1 MVPETPPRRSRST
14 KEPVTI
20 DLTAEEVGLVAE
32 PVRSNDTD
40 EPETAE
46 GRKTSRAPED
56 ADTAAASAEAADEKS
71 PAASGLTDEP
81 LSATDAPPA
90 EAPFSGEPL
99 STEHAFSGTDETAQE
114 KDGFTAGE
122 APEPKPD
129 LASEAKSRG
138 ADEPEKSAATETA
151 HSEQPAFDEPSE
163 PKPAAEDQPTYRA
176 TPDPF
181 TAAPSPEPQRQSP
194 TTSTLIAAGIAGGIV
209 ALLLAGSMQ
218 YAGYLPGAKP
228 ATDVAPAADTS
239 ALSSE
244 IAGLRQEVEALRN
257 QPPAAASGA
266 PDSGLSDQIQA
277 LQSQIAAMK
286 SASDAAATAEQ
297 GLSRRLAEAEA
308 KINDRG
314 PEQQVARA
322 VAAAA
327 LKAAI
332 DRGGTFQTELD
343 TFASVA
349 GNDPAIQQ
357 LQPFATRGVPS
368 RISLQQEFPRVADA
382 MLEAANQPNPDASI
396 ADRLMSSALSVV
408 KVRKVGDVPGD
419 TPEAKVARVENA
431 LQNGDLAAASREWVA
446 LPDASK
452 AIAGDFKQRL
462 DARIQVENLVGGT
475 LTRAVTGSNG

>member
-1 MVPETPPRRSRST
+1 MQEEVEMVPETPPRRSRST

-32 PVRSNDTD
+32 PVRSTDTD
-40 EPETAE
+40 EPPVAE
-46 GRKTSRAPED
+46 RDKHSVEHQDAGAAEAAVEAPEAGHD
-56 ADTAAASAEAADEKS
+56 AIAKDDEGAKADTAADALSSETVPASETTRADAETGRMDDEAALGAKDEESVAVENK
-71 PAASGLTDEP
+71 PA
-81 LSATDAPPA
+81 
-90 EAPFSGEPL
+90 
-99 STEHAFSGTDETAQE
+99 
-114 KDGFTAGE
+114 
-122 APEPKPD
+122 
-129 LASEAKSRG
+129 
-138 ADEPEKSAATETA
+138 
-151 HSEQPAFDEPSE
+151 EQPAFDEPPVSAHVSE
-163 PKPAAEDQPTYRA
+163 DKTSDHSGSSYTT
-176 TPDPF
+176 TPQGVP
-181 TAAPSPEPQRQSP
+181 PEKPQRQSP
-194 TTSTLIAAGIAGGIV
+194 ATSTLIAAGIAGGIV

-228 ATDVAPAADTS
+228 ATDSAPAADAS

-244 IAGLRQEVEALRN
+244 IASLRQEVDALRN
-257 QPPAAASGA
+257 QPPAAAATG
-266 PDSGLSDQIQA
+266 PDSAVADQLQGQIQT

-286 SASDAAATAEQ
+286 SASDAAAASEQ
-297 GLSRRLAEAEA
+297 DVTRRLAAAEA

-382 MLEAANQPNPDASI
+382 MLEAANQPNPNASI
-396 ADRLMSSALSVV
+396 ADRLMSSAMSVV
-408 KVRKVGDVPGD
+408 KVRRVGEVAGD

-431 LQNGDLAAASREWVA
+431 LQNGDLAAAAREWVA

-452 AIAGDFKQRL
+452 AVAGDFKQRL

-475 LTRAVTGSNG
+475 LTRAIAGSNG

>member
-1 MVPETPPRRSRST
+1 MVPETPPRRSRSA

-40 EPETAE
+40 EPETAQGKKIE
-46 GRKTSRAPED
+46 PEAQD
-56 ADTAAASAEAADEKS
+56 ADAAVSAPGTGADDASTASDMADKPASAVDAPSLEEPFATEAVASETAEAEHDRHAFAADESHAEASKSDASPVEEAASA
-71 PAASGLTDEP
+71 
-81 LSATDAPPA
+81 
-90 EAPFSGEPL
+90 
-99 STEHAFSGTDETAQE
+99 
-114 KDGFTAGE
+114 
-122 APEPKPD
+122 
-129 LASEAKSRG
+129 
-138 ADEPEKSAATETA
+138 
-151 HSEQPAFDEPSE
+151 EQPAFDEPSY
-163 PKPAAEDQPTYRA
+163 PKPKSEEQAAYGA
-176 TPDPF
+176 TPEPF
-181 TAAPSPEPQRQSP
+181 SAEPPQEAQRQSP
-194 TTSTLIAAGIAGGIV
+194 ATSTLIASGIAGGIV

-228 ATDVAPAADTS
+228 ATDNAPATDTS
-239 ALSSE
+239 ALSSQ
-244 IAGLRQEVEALRN
+244 IASLRQQVEALKN
-257 QPPAAASGA
+257 QAPAATAAA
-266 PDSGLSDQIQA
+266 PDSGLSDQMQTQMQA
-277 LQSQIAAMK
+277 LQSQIAAIK
-286 SASDAAATAEQ
+286 SASAASATAEQ
-297 GLSRRLAEAEA
+297 DLGRRLSEAEA
-308 KINDRG
+308 RINDRG

-349 GNDPAIQQ
+349 GNDPALQQ
-357 LQPFATRGVPS
+357 LQPFAARGVPS

-396 ADRLMSSALSVV
+396 ADRLMSSAMSVV
-408 KVRKVGDVPGD
+408 KVRRVGDVQGD

-452 AIAGDFKQRL
+452 AVAGDFKQRL
-462 DARIQVENLVGGT
+462 DARIQVENLVSGT